1 MIRFVR
7 IIRDAVT
14 WPVRHAVIS
23 ILIVCLSIAFTVA
36 YVLHLKTMRILYY
49 QGDQLREQ
57 DLYGVWKIEKSSAEF
72 ALYR

>member
-49 QGDQLREQ
+49 QGDQLRRVPE
-57 DLYGVWKIEKSSAEF
+57 GEVHRAEIVQ
-72 ALYR
+72 RRRIH